1 MSVEF
6 VPLKQFLTISK
17 TQSTSTNIP
26 SSTSQNF
33 LSIESSTRN
42 SETLREGGIQVYSSQ
57 NSVWHEEALAF
68 RLVASAGQQTAG
80 AVMAFFSRPQSAAV
94 RIVKPNSEEEPP
106 KPKQTPPPRKVNNS
120 STKQTADVPQ
130 PAPASPATRSI
141 QRSAEP
147 PVASPLAQAI
157 NAPAFVPPRSAPRPA
172 EGSPSLTPQAAVF
185 VPKTPAGIAIARNAA
200 ASPPPAESAQPFAA
214 ASPALQA
221 EPENHQQENGQEP
234 QMAAE
239 HNGHQE
245 YGYQTGYEDY
255 NYQGTQD
262 VTDSPYFDPN
272 QLEYHPHGYEHD
284 TSYFAHPPMFLR
296 QPLNYL
302 LYTPSMPPQLIRN
315 TINTH
320 FVPPSIDLRQILQE
334 MSETTRGVAPA
345 GLGLPEELQGYH
357 TLVPLEQ
364 TGNVER
370 RKLVNWHSTV
380 YRAINATDGLP
391 GQTTASCISAFAP
404 IELWSQIQH
413 PGVVAVKEA
422 FTTKSFNDNSLVVVY
437 AYHPNAK
444 TLFEAHVKPKP
455 QTQQQTVFYGRHH
468 HRHQQQTQVLPEHTL
483 WSYIVQIASAIKKV
497 HERGQAVR
505 MIDVSKILVT
515 SQNRIRIGSCGIID
529 VLLYDTQQDASFL
542 QQEDLLAFGRL
553 IFILC
558 TNNLS
563 AANQQNMPKSID
575 AVKRLYSVDVQTLA
589 LYLCSKMH
597 KSIEHVLEMVK
608 GRILAE
614 HDEAL
619 MATDRLEYEL
629 LGELENARLFRLV
642 CKFGF
647 INERPEF
654 ARDARWSET
663 GDRYIIKL
671 FRDYVFHQI
680 DEHGN
685 PVLDLGHVLT
695 CLNKL
700 DAGTDEKMMLVAR
713 DEQSCLVV
721 SYKDVKTC
729 IANAFDELMRA
740 TTASQT
746 GKDPYSRA

>member
-1 MSVEF
+1 M
-6 VPLKQFLTISK
+6 
-17 TQSTSTNIP
+17 N
-26 SSTSQNF
+26 
-33 LSIESSTRN
+33 STRGFVN
-42 SETLREGGIQVYSSQ
+42 RCVLVFAPRDDRTQCSTKL
-57 NSVWHEEALAF
+57 LAF

-94 RIVKPNSEEEPP
+94 KIVKPNSDEGALR
-106 KPKQTPPPRKVNNS
+106 PKQTPPPRKGSGETPYNNRQCRNVVIYGHCKFQDKGC
-120 STKQTADVPQ
+120 TYLHPTQTAEVPE
-130 PAPASPATRSI
+130 PTPSSHGTRSK
-141 QRSAEP
+141 QQEP
-147 PVASPLAQAI
+147 PTASPLAQAI
-157 NAPAFVPPRSAPRPA
+157 NAPAFVPPRAASRPA

-185 VPKTPAGIAIARNAA
+185 VPKTPAGIAVARNTA
-200 ASPPPAESAQPFAA
+200 ASPPPADSVHSIAA
-214 ASPALQA
+214 ASSILRT
-221 EPENHQQENGQEP
+221 EPEDRQQENGHELQP
-234 QMAAE
+234 DAE
-239 HNGHQE
+239 QNGHQE

-255 NYQGTQD
+255 NYQGAQD

-272 QLEYHPHGYEHD
+272 QLEYHPHGYDHD
-284 TSYFAHPPMFLR
+284 ASYFAHPPMFLR

-302 LYTPSMPPQLIRN
+302 LYTPSMPSQLIRN

-320 FVPPSIDLRQILQE
+320 FVPPSNDLRQILQE
-334 MSETTRGVAPA
+334 RSETARGVAPA

-357 TLVPLEQ
+357 TLVPLEP
-364 TGNVER
+364 TGNAER
-370 RKLVNWHSTV
+370 RKMVNWHSTV

-391 GQTTASCISAFAP
+391 YVLRRVENYRLMHQAAFAP

-413 PGVVAVKEA
+413 PGVVALKEA
-422 FTTKSFNDNSLVVVY
+422 FTTKSFNDSSLVVVY

-444 TLFEAHVKPKP
+444 TLYEAHVKPKP

-468 HRHQQQTQVLPEHTL
+468 HRHQQQQTQVMPENTL

-505 MIDVSKILVT
+505 MIDVSKIIVT
-515 SQNRIRIGSCGIID
+515 SQNRVRIGSCGIID

-553 IFILC
+553 IYILC

-575 AVKRLYSVDVQTLA
+575 AVKRLYSADVQTLA

-629 LGELENARLFRLV
+629 LGELENARLFRLI

-746 GKDPYSRA
+746 GKDPYSRG